1 MLTLVA
7 LLRSRPRTSCVYGYM
22 DRLDAPAIAKL
33 MIEIGQRISLAGE
46 NPYKA
51 RAYTRAAESLVAV
64 TVPLDELIARD
75 RLQEIPGIGAAIAAT
90 IRELQERGTTSKLE
104 QLRSEIPEGVLGML
118 RIPGIKPDK
127 ILQIYRL
134 FGTASLEELESAC
147 RQDQLRGHKGLGPAL
162 QDRIL
167 SGIELHRKSQ
177 GQRLIHAGRRDPG
190 QDDGQSGPLASGVE
204 RPRGSWRLQARMR
217 ACLGPRARG

>member
-1 MLTLVA
+1 
-7 LLRSRPRTSCVYGYM
+7 M

-33 MIEIGQRISLAGE
+33 LIEIGQRLSLAGE

-90 IRELQERGTTSKLE
+90 IRELQERGTTTRLE
-104 QLRSEIPEGVLGML
+104 QLRSEVPEGVLGML

-127 ILQIYRL
+127 ILQIHRL
-134 FGTASLEELESAC
+134 LGIASLEELETAC
-147 RQDQLRGHKGLGPAL
+147 QQDQLRAHKGLGPAL

-177 GQRLIHAGRRDPG
+177 GQRLIHQAEEILDRMAAN
-190 QDDGQSGPLASGVE
+190 LARSHPE
-204 RPRGSWRLQARMR
+204 L
-217 ACLGPRARG
+217 